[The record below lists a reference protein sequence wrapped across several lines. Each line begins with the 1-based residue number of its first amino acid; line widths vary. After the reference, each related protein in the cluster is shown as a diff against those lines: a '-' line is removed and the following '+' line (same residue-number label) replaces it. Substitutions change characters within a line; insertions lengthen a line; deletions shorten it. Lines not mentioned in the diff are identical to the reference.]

1 MMNKMFR
8 LIIMLFA
15 LCPLLTVRG
24 GEASGADLDSLYR
37 CLDKAIVASP
47 RYVEQREHRID
58 SLRRELAKARDRR
71 ERYERTFAL
80 YCEYKSYMNDSAV
93 AFLKRC
99 ISLTDDRTETAVC
112 RSLLAFQCST
122 TGMYAE
128 SLEILGQTDTAGVGR
143 EALGEYYLAYCHAYG
158 ELAYYGSIPDMCS
171 SYGAR
176 QAEYMRLA
184 LETLDPD
191 DDRCMQLSEVQCY
204 AGQKYDEAL
213 RVNDRRMERV
223 GRGSHGY
230 AIVAFYRYMD
240 YKQMGRM
247 DEAKYWLAE
256 AALSDV
262 RNAVMDQAALWE
274 LANLL
279 NQEGQLDRSYGY
291 IGFAWDSA
299 RRFGTR
305 MRNWQMSPIL
315 QTIDKNYQDE
325 TERSNMMLR
334 VMIGIVSVMAVM
346 LLGLLFY
353 MKRQHGRLAAAH
365 RELSRKSEQLS
376 QLNGS
381 LREANARLDEANR
394 QMQKTV
400 AMLHEQTKVKEEY
413 IGRFMRLCSLYIDKN
428 DAFRKRVNKMLKNR
442 EYEEL
447 YRLTKSEELKNKELD
462 EFSAQF
468 DTAFLNLFP
477 NFVEDFNAL
486 LRPEE
491 RITVTDKGRLT
502 TGLRIFA
509 LIRLGIDDSSKIA
522 EFLHYSVNT
531 IYNYRARIKNG
542 AADGRGSFESRVKK
556 IGMPE

>member
-8 LIIMLFA
+8 LIIMLSA

-24 GEASGADLDSLYR
+24 GEAAGADLDSLYR

-58 SLRRELAKARDRR
+58 SLRRELAKARDRS

-80 YCEYKSYMNDSAV
+80 YREYKSYMNDSAV
-93 AFLKRC
+93 ACLKRC
-99 ISLTDDRTETAVC
+99 IGLAAGRTEEVCC

-128 SLEILGQTDTAGVGR
+128 SLEILSHTDTAGVGR
-143 EALGEYYLAYCHAYG
+143 EALGEYYLAYGHVYG
-158 ELAYYGSIPDMCS
+158 ELAYYGSIPEMCR
-171 SYGAR
+171 SYTSR

-191 DDRCMQLSEVQCY
+191 DDRCMQLSEMQCY
-204 AGQKYDEAL
+204 ARQKYDEAL

-247 DEAKYWLAE
+247 DEAKFWLAE

-279 NQEGQLDRSYGY
+279 NQEGQLARSYDY

-428 DAFRKRVNKMLKNR
+428 DAFRKQVNKMLKNR
-442 EYEEL
+442 EYEQL

-491 RITVTDKGRLT
+491 RITVTDKGRLN

>member
-1 MMNKMFR
+1 
-8 LIIMLFA
+8 MLSA
-15 LCPLLTVRG
+15 LCPLLTVIG
-24 GEASGADLDSLYR
+24 GEAAGADLDSLYR

-58 SLRRELAKARDRR
+58 SLRRELAKARDRS

-80 YCEYKSYMNDSAV
+80 YREYKSYMNDSAV

-143 EALGEYYLAYCHAYG
+143 EALGEYYLAYGHVYG
-158 ELAYYGSIPDMCS
+158 ELAYYGSIPEMCR
-171 SYGAR
+171 SYTSR

-184 LETLDPD
+184 LEILDPD
-191 DDRCMQLSEVQCY
+191 DDRSMQLREMQCY
-204 AGQKYDEAL
+204 ARQKYDEAL

-247 DEAKYWLAE
+247 DEAKFWLAE
-256 AALSDV
+256 AAISDV

-279 NQEGQLDRSYGY
+279 NQEGQLDRSYDY

-428 DAFRKRVNKMLKNR
+428 DAFRKQVNKMLKNR
-442 EYEEL
+442 EYEQL

-491 RITVTDKGRLT
+491 RITVADKGRLN

>member
-8 LIIMLFA
+8 LILMLSA
-15 LCPLLTVRG
+15 LCPLLTVIG
-24 GEASGADLDSLYR
+24 GEAAGADLDSLYR

-58 SLRRELAKARDRR
+58 SLRRELAKARDRS
-71 ERYERTFAL
+71 ERYERTFAH
-80 YCEYKSYMNDSAV
+80 YREYKSYMNDSAV

-143 EALGEYYLAYCHAYG
+143 EALGEYYLAYGHVYG
-158 ELAYYGSIPDMCS
+158 ELAYYGSIPEMCR
-171 SYGAR
+171 SYTSR

-184 LETLDPD
+184 LEILDPD
-191 DDRCMQLSEVQCY
+191 DDRSMQLREMQCY
-204 AGQKYDEAL
+204 ARQKYDEAL

-247 DEAKYWLAE
+247 DEAKFWLAE
-256 AALSDV
+256 AAISDV

-279 NQEGQLDRSYGY
+279 NQEGQLDRSYDY

-428 DAFRKRVNKMLKNR
+428 DAFRKQVNKMLKNR
-442 EYEEL
+442 EYEQL

-491 RITVTDKGRLT
+491 RITVADKGRLN